1 MSTTTETI
9 TSAAVILAGSTLA
22 GVLGYGTY
30 GYLRDK
36 GWSTWKAGAVTGLIG
51 GGLGVAVALLG
62 PKIGLSGIGKL
73 PRAYPTPLRLV
84 PKQVV
89 GAAMRGICVGC
100 Q

>member
-9 TSAAVILAGSTLA
+9 TSAAIILAGSTLA
-22 GVLGYGTY
+22 GVVGFGLN
-30 GYLRDK
+30 GYLRNR
-36 GWSTWKAGAVTGLIG
+36 GWSTWKAGAATGLVG

-62 PKIGLSGIGKL
+62 PKIGLAGIGKL

-89 GAAMRGICVGC
+89 GTAMRGICAGC
-100 Q
+100 R